1 MGDGAITAGRFHSLE
16 GLRGLAAIAVALTH
30 LGLFWRHIVCHG
42 YLAVD
47 LFFLISG
54 VVLGH
59 AYEARLVAGWRP
71 TQFRAARVQRLAPL
85 YLLGALWGGACA
97 FVLARYGVGQSHV
110 GLKLLL
116 ALSFAP
122 LLFGAGPIY
131 PLNAPSWSLFDE
143 FVVNLIFGFAA
154 PALTERRLNIA
165 LAVAFCALCVATFV
179 AGNFPA
185 IGGAEGS
192 DWPGGILRAAF
203 SFPLGLLLHRWHVA
217 GRLPKPRFSAWLAP
231 ALVFGSFFVPVET
244 PLYDLAL
251 VGLLFPGLIVVAL
264 ANEPRGKMPIRLFD
278 LAGLISYP
286 LYVLHWPLAQLL
298 RAGTANSVG
307 LGAGLGFLAAGLPL
321 AYLAARFF
329 DTPVRAWLRRRQAA
343 RPPKCGEAALGQ

>member
-47 LFFLISG
+47 LFFLIS
-54 VVLGH
+54 VSRPGH
-59 AYEARLVAGWRP
+59 ADEARRLVAGWRP

-165 LAVAFCALCVATFV
+165 LAVAFCALRRDIRCRKLPRDRRRRRFGL
-179 AGNFPA
+179 AGRHPPR
-185 IGGAEGS
+185 G
-192 DWPGGILRAAF
+192 LQL
-203 SFPLGLLLHRWHVA
+203 PLGTVA
-217 GRLPKPRFSAWLAP
+217 ASLACRGPSAETAVFRLAGFGARFGA
-231 ALVFGSFFVPVET
+231 FVPVET

-298 RAGTANSVG
+298 RAGTANFVG

-329 DTPVRAWLRRRQAA
+329 DTPVRAWPRRRQAA